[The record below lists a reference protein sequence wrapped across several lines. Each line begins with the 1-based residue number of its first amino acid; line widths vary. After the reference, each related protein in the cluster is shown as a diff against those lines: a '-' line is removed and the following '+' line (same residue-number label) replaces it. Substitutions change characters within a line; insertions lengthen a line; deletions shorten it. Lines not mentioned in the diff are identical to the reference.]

1 MKKAT
6 TVVLLGTSILTVMSA
21 PALAQTS
28 ASNVAQPEDM
38 ADTIIVTGTRRT
50 DRTVADSTV
59 PIDVVGAAELNSVTS
74 SDLNDKLA
82 ALVPSFN
89 VQRLAGFDGAN
100 FVRPATLRGLS
111 PDQTLV
117 LVNGKRRHRSAYI
130 QIQQFGAQAV
140 DLAEI
145 PQIAIRQVEVLRDG
159 ASAQYGSDA
168 IAGVINI
175 LLNDKPGISLNGQ
188 IGQYYEGDGES
199 VQLSGRVGTTI
210 GSNGRIS
217 LAVEHVDANATDRN
231 PDPLNRSGQPDR
243 RSTRAFAT
251 LNYDLGGAELYA
263 FGNYGHQRGM
273 FINGTRTTTG
283 STYNRS
289 FYQDN
294 PPFLYPTYSLTQ
306 IYPNGFAPHFIST
319 TNDASL
325 VGGLRG
331 KAGNL
336 SWDVSGRYG
345 RDKIDYHVTN
355 TINASLGPQSPTS
368 FYSGSWI
375 QEEEGVN
382 GDFGY
387 QLDAGLAKPINVSFG
402 AEWRREKFELRAGEY
417 ASYVVG
423 PLSDLP
429 PGASSY
435 PGPSPQQAGSWA
447 RDSVAGYLD
456 LDADITDRLNLTGA
470 VRYEHFSDFGST
482 WNYKFSGRYEVN
494 DWLSVRGAVS
504 SGFHAPSPGQQHLT
518 NTTQGPDPLG
528 APPPA
533 PQVIIS
539 NGLIPPTNPVA
550 AAFGG
555 LPLNPEKS
563 TNYSLGV
570 VARPVSNL
578 TVSVDFYRINVRDRL
593 GLTSFIRLTPA
604 QKAALVAAGIR
615 EAATLDTFQFFI
627 NGYNTRTTG
636 VDLVAS
642 WRHSLGSGQFGLT
655 GVYNHNVS
663 KLTGGDPRVV
673 TDALRAEVEKRRPH
687 DTAILTATYDIGRLG
702 LMARGRYYGAWTDA
716 LQFLPPSIYQ
726 RVGAE
731 AFLDVSAS
739 YRIKPGITVT
749 VGAENLLDNYPDKG
763 GPVSAFVGPY
773 PLLRPYDADGG
784 SYYLRLTASF

>member
-1 MKKAT
+1 MTSKYK
-6 TVVLLGTSILTVMSA
+6 LMGFLGTSMLAAMSA
-21 PALAQTS
+21 PALAQTPPS
-28 ASNVAQPEDM
+28 TESRSLDA

-50 DRTVADSTV
+50 DRTVAQSSV
-59 PIDVVGAAELNSVTS
+59 PIDVVNATELSSVTS

-199 VQLSGRVGTTI
+199 VQISGRVGTTI
-210 GSNGRIS
+210 GSAGRMS

-263 FGNYGHQRGM
+263 FGNYGHQRGT
-273 FINGTRTTTG
+273 FINGTRTTSG

-289 FYQDN
+289 YYQDN

-331 KAGNL
+331 QAGDL

-345 RDKIDYHVTN
+345 HDKIDYHVTN

-382 GDFGY
+382 GDFVY
-387 QLDAGLAKPINVSFG
+387 QLDAGLAKPVNVSFG

-429 PGASSY
+429 PGANSY
-435 PGPSPQQAGSWA
+435 PGPSPEQAGSWA

-456 LDADITDRLNLTGA
+456 VDADITDRLNLTAA

-482 WNYKFSGRYEVN
+482 WNYKFSGRYELT
-494 DWLSVRGAVS
+494 DWLSLRGAVS

-518 NTTQGPDPLG
+518 NTTQGPDPLIQ
-528 APPPA
+528 PPA
-533 PQVIIS
+533 PQVIIN

-550 AAFGG
+550 LAFGG
-555 LPLNPEKS
+555 QPLNPEKS
-563 TNYSLGV
+563 TNYSLGM
-570 VARPVSNL
+570 VARPASNL
-578 TVSVDFYRINVRDRL
+578 SISVDFYRIKVRDRL
-593 GLTSFIRLTPA
+593 GLTPFIRLTPA
-604 QKAALVAAGIR
+604 DKAQLVAAGIQ
-615 EAATLDTFQFFI
+615 EAATLDTFQYFI

-636 VDLVAS
+636 IDVVAS
-642 WRHSLGSGQFGLT
+642 WRHSLGSGQLGLL

-673 TDALRAEVEKRRPH
+673 NDALRAEVEDRRPH

-702 LMARGRYYGAWTDA
+702 FMARGRYYGPWTDA
-716 LQFLPPSIYQ
+716 LQFLPPAYYQ

-749 VGAENLLDNYPDKG
+749 VGAENLLDNYPDTG

-784 SYYLRLTASF
+784 SYYLRLSASF

>member
-1 MKKAT
+1 MTSKYK
-6 TVVLLGTSILTVMSA
+6 LMGFLGTSMLAAMSA
-21 PALAQTS
+21 PALAQTPPS
-28 ASNVAQPEDM
+28 TESRSLDA

-50 DRTVADSTV
+50 DRTVAQSSV
-59 PIDVVGAAELNSVTS
+59 PIDVVNATELSSVTS

-199 VQLSGRVGTTI
+199 VQISGRVGTTI
-210 GSNGRIS
+210 GSAGRMS

-263 FGNYGHQRGM
+263 FGNYGHQRGT
-273 FINGTRTTTG
+273 FINGTRTTSG

-289 FYQDN
+289 YYQDN

-331 KAGNL
+331 QAGDL

-345 RDKIDYHVTN
+345 HDKIDYHVTN

-382 GDFGY
+382 GDFVY
-387 QLDAGLAKPINVSFG
+387 QLDAGLAKPVNVSFG

-429 PGASSY
+429 PGANSY
-435 PGPSPQQAGSWA
+435 PGPSPEQAGSRA

-456 LDADITDRLNLTGA
+456 VDADITDRLNLTAA

-482 WNYKFSGRYEVN
+482 WNYKFSGRYELT
-494 DWLSVRGAVS
+494 DWLSLRGAVS

-518 NTTQGPDPLG
+518 NTTQGPDPLIQ
-528 APPPA
+528 PPA
-533 PQVIIS
+533 PQVIIN

-550 AAFGG
+550 LAFGG
-555 LPLNPEKS
+555 QPLNPEKS
-563 TNYSLGV
+563 TNYSLGM
-570 VARPVSNL
+570 VARPASNL
-578 TVSVDFYRINVRDRL
+578 SISVDFYRIKVRDRL
-593 GLTSFIRLTPA
+593 GLTPFIRLTPA
-604 QKAALVAAGIR
+604 DKAQLVAAGIQ
-615 EAATLDTFQFFI
+615 EAATLDTFQYFI

-636 VDLVAS
+636 IDVVAS
-642 WRHSLGSGQFGLT
+642 WRHSLGSGQLGLL

-673 TDALRAEVEKRRPH
+673 NDALRAEVEDRRPH

-702 LMARGRYYGAWTDA
+702 FMARGRYYGPWTDA
-716 LQFLPPSIYQ
+716 LQFLPPAYYQ

-749 VGAENLLDNYPDKG
+749 VGAENLLDNYPDTG

-784 SYYLRLTASF
+784 SYYLRLSASF